1 MYKEYRVS
9 LAGNDYVLMETESGA
24 GWRNANASRYIE
36 GTTYGN
42 WGGVVPFKIDRA
54 EKFSSLKAAIEDLQD
69 HVSWYHGV
77 RRHISRETIE
87 AALMA
92 KDTEVLE
99 AFENVVK

>member
-9 LAGNDYVLMETESGA
+9 LAGNDYILMETESGA
-24 GWRNANASRYIE
+24 GWHHANASRYI
-36 GTTYGN
+36 GGATYGN

-77 RRHISRETIE
+77 RRHISQQIIE
-87 AALMA
+87 AAL
-92 KDTEVLE
+92 KGEDTETL
-99 AFENVVK
+99 